1 MALATASQEVCK
13 KLYSGCAGGRLCNAQ
28 RPDTPSSCETFTAR
42 RILWATPTA
51 AGPSGDRSFGRLV
64 KEVGQ
69 QTCRSADCTQCAQI
83 DDRALAFQTRSSM
96 RAAVEVII
104 HASRLVHEKENWVA
118 IKVYFHVQLGDS
130 YEAVFSLKFAYRESF
145 TLRYCKHANV
155 SELICQ
161 CESQLRSV

>member
-1 MALATASQEVCK
+1 MRHSTRPAAVAS
-13 KLYSGCAGGRLCNAQ
+13 
-28 RPDTPSSCETFTAR
+28 TAR

-104 HASRLVHEKENWVA
+104 HASRLVHEKRELRCNQSL
-118 IKVYFHVQLGDS
+118 FS
-130 YEAVFSLKFAYRESF
+130 Y
-145 TLRYCKHANV
+145 
-155 SELICQ
+155 
-161 CESQLRSV
+161 SVRR

>member
-1 MALATASQEVCK
+1 MQ
-13 KLYSGCAGGRLCNAQ
+13 AQ

-64 KEVGQ
+64 KKVGQ

-104 HASRLVHEKENWVA
+104 HASRLVHEKRELSCNQSL
-118 IKVYFHVQLGDS
+118 FSCQLGDS
-130 YEAVFSLKFAYRESF
+130 YEAVFSLKIAYR
-145 TLRYCKHANV
+145 
-155 SELICQ
+155 
-161 CESQLRSV
+161 

>member
-1 MALATASQEVCK
+1 MFLESIGYFYMNFRFFWDRGRRKGGACLNAESAESANSEHQFPARPAPP
-13 KLYSGCAGGRLCNAQ
+13 AGV
-28 RPDTPSSCETFTAR
+28 R
-42 RILWATPTA
+42 RIRWAMPTA

-104 HASRLVHEKENWVA
+104 HASRLVHEKRELSCN
-118 IKVYFHVQLGDS
+118 QSL
-130 YEAVFSLKFAYRESF
+130 FSCSSR
-145 TLRYCKHANV
+145 R
-155 SELICQ
+155 
-161 CESQLRSV
+161 

>member
-1 MALATASQEVCK
+1 MLPCGFWHILRFQTPVTPAKGQLTEVSWLLRCGFSHSFTGSVQEVVQWMCRREA
-13 KLYSGCAGGRLCNAQ
+13 LQAQ
-28 RPDTPSSCETFTAR
+28 PPDTPSSCETFTAR

-104 HASRLVHEKENWVA
+104 HASRLVHEKRELSCN
-118 IKVYFHVQLGDS
+118 QSL
-130 YEAVFSLKFAYRESF
+130 FS
-145 TLRYCKHANV
+145 C
-155 SELICQ
+155 
-161 CESQLRSV
+161 SVRR